1 MTAPTGT
8 YTTYDAIGNRED
20 LQDHVYNISPTDS
33 PFISS
38 IGTDT
43 AKSTKHE
50 WQTDQLADATT
61 SNAQVEGDDVSG
73 ATSSPTTR
81 EHNYCQISRKDVVV
95 SNTQNVVLK
104 AGRGEELNYQLLKRG
119 RELKRDME
127 AILTGN
133 QGENAGGSTT
143 ARKLRSLES
152 WLKSNVN
159 RASNGGN
166 AASATVGATDGTQRA
181 FTEVMLKDVIQK
193 CYAKGAEPSILM
205 VGPANKQN
213 VSAFVGRA
221 SAQQNIA
228 ADKIQA
234 AAHLY
239 ASDFGEIRVVP
250 NRFQRERS
258 AFVLDPEYASVAYL
272 RRMQRK
278 DLATT
283 GDAVKKFIV
292 CEYTLNMRNEAAH
305 GVVADLTTT
314 VSS

>member
-1 MTAPTGT
+1 MASPTGT
-8 YTTYDAIGNRED
+8 YTSYDAVGNRED
-20 LQDHVYNISPTDS
+20 LQDHIYNISPTDC

-50 WQTDQLADATT
+50 WQTDVLADATT
-61 SNAQVEGDDVSG
+61 ANAQIEGDDVTGS
-73 ATSSPTTR
+73 TSSPTTR

-95 SNTQNVVLK
+95 SNTQNTVLK
-104 AGRGEELNYQLLKRG
+104 AGRGEELQYQLLKRG

-133 QGENAGGSTT
+133 QGYTTGGTTT

-152 WLKSNVN
+152 WLSSNTS

-181 FTEVMLKDVIQK
+181 FTEAMLKSVIQS
-193 CYAKGAEPSILM
+193 CYGNGAEPQILM

-213 VSAFVGRA
+213 VSNFTGRA
-221 SAQQNIA
+221 SARQNIS
-228 ADKIQA
+228 DDRIQA

-283 GDAVKKFIV
+283 GDAMKKFIV
-292 CEYTLNMRNEAAH
+292 AEYTLCMRNEGAH

-314 VSS
+314 VST